1 MDIKSFIENFIE
13 AVEIEDA
20 STVMETTSFR
30 ELEEWDSL
38 AALSTISM
46 VDDEYGVTITNKDL
60 RSVDTMQQLFDMI
73 ANKK

>member
-1 MDIKSFIENFIE
+1 MDIKVFIESFIETL
-13 AVEIEDA
+13 EIEDG
-20 STVMETTSFR
+20 SNVTETTNFR

-60 RSVDTMQQLFDMI
+60 RSVDTIEQLCKMI
-73 ANKK
+73 EEKK

>member
-1 MDIKSFIENFIE
+1 MDIKEFIENFIE
-13 AVEIEDA
+13 ALEIEDG
-20 STVMETTSFR
+20 SSVTETTNFR

-60 RSVDTMQQLFDMI
+60 RSVETIEQLCSMI
-73 ANKK
+73 EEKK

>member
-1 MDIKSFIENFIE
+1 MDIKVFIESFIE
-13 AVEIEDA
+13 ALEIEDG
-20 STVMETTSFR
+20 SSVTETTNFR

-60 RSVDTMQQLFDMI
+60 RSVDTIEQLCNMI
-73 ANKK
+73 EEKK

>member
-1 MDIKSFIENFIE
+1 MDNKVFIEKFIE
-13 AVEIEDA
+13 ALEIEDG
-20 STVMETTSFR
+20 SSVTETTNFR

-60 RSVDTMQQLFDMI
+60 RSVETIEQLCNLI
-73 ANKK
+73 EEKK